1 MLLKENDV
9 AKANNTVRSEEI
21 SSEIWFIALSYPSLS
36 SLLGRADRRGGPKG
50 RVVVRSK
57 WLSLNLPPRRCATPL
72 LFQEGSCFYFS
83 FSFSSIHSQLR

>member
-36 SLLGRADRRGGPKG
+36 SLLGRAVRRG
-50 RVVVRSK
+50 
-57 WLSLNLPPRRCATPL
+57 
-72 LFQEGSCFYFS
+72 
-83 FSFSSIHSQLR
+83 IHSLGSSNCAFARKLPS

>member
-36 SLLGRADRRGGPKG
+36 SLLGRAARRG
-50 RVVVRSK
+50 VV
-57 WLSLNLPPRRCATPL
+57 L
-72 LFQEGSCFYFS
+72 
-83 FSFSSIHSQLR
+83 HSP

>member
-36 SLLGRADRRGGPKG
+36 SLLGRADRRGRGH
-50 RVVVRSK
+50 RSSPEK
-57 WLSLNLPPRRCATPL
+57 IIQYEPDLPPRLAVARRPL
-72 LFQEGSCFYFS
+72 LF
-83 FSFSSIHSQLR
+83 

>member
-36 SLLGRADRRGGPKG
+36 SLLGRAARRGK
-50 RVVVRSK
+50 V
-57 WLSLNLPPRRCATPL
+57 LIIIIAEFIHTLNIRPCRFDFDVERT
-72 LFQEGSCFYFS
+72 
-83 FSFSSIHSQLR
+83 

>member
-36 SLLGRADRRGGPKG
+36 SLLGRAVRRG
-50 RVVVRSK
+50 VLANLSVREASAC
-57 WLSLNLPPRRCATPL
+57 R
-72 LFQEGSCFYFS
+72 S
-83 FSFSSIHSQLR
+83 FPDRFWAGHRETRFALELCSRQAAACNTQ

>member
-36 SLLGRADRRGGPKG
+36 SLLGRAARRG
-50 RVVVRSK
+50 V
-57 WLSLNLPPRRCATPL
+57 L
-72 LFQEGSCFYFS
+72 LHSP
-83 FSFSSIHSQLR
+83 SSV

>member
-36 SLLGRADRRGGPKG
+36 SLLGRAVRRG
-50 RVVVRSK
+50 VV
-57 WLSLNLPPRRCATPL
+57 LSSNI
-72 LFQEGSCFYFS
+72 FV
-83 FSFSSIHSQLR
+83 IVK

>member
-36 SLLGRADRRGGPKG
+36 SLLGRAARRGVASP
-50 RVVVRSK
+50 S
-57 WLSLNLPPRRCATPL
+57 PP
-72 LFQEGSCFYFS
+72 
-83 FSFSSIHSQLR
+83 IHSQLHRQRLSQSTMVFAV

>member
-36 SLLGRADRRGGPKG
+36 SLLGRAAETGG
-50 RVVVRSK
+50 
-57 WLSLNLPPRRCATPL
+57 
-72 LFQEGSCFYFS
+72 E
-83 FSFSSIHSQLR
+83 

>member
-36 SLLGRADRRGGPKG
+36 SLLGRAARRGVASTTPF
-50 RVVVRSK
+50 
-57 WLSLNLPPRRCATPL
+57 PP
-72 LFQEGSCFYFS
+72 
-83 FSFSSIHSQLR
+83 IHSQLHKPRVQHLSLQVADRVFKDGKVRIGKRIDAVL

>member
-36 SLLGRADRRGGPKG
+36 SLLGRAARRGVASP
-50 RVVVRSK
+50 S
-57 WLSLNLPPRRCATPL
+57 PPFIHTFIDIAFRNQPFVL
-72 LFQEGSCFYFS
+72 LC
-83 FSFSSIHSQLR
+83 L

>member
-36 SLLGRADRRGGPKG
+36 SLLGRAVRRGLALLTPEFIHTLYDRAY
-50 RVVVRSK
+50 RVAALGTIFNR
-57 WLSLNLPPRRCATPL
+57 L
-72 LFQEGSCFYFS
+72 
-83 FSFSSIHSQLR
+83 

>member
-36 SLLGRADRRGGPKG
+36 SLLGRAVRRGFSSSPGYSKIPSSPAAAAIQTAESRRGGNTES
-50 RVVVRSK
+50 RTVCRFA
-57 WLSLNLPPRRCATPL
+57 R
-72 LFQEGSCFYFS
+72 
-83 FSFSSIHSQLR
+83 

>member
-36 SLLGRADRRGGPKG
+36 SLLGRAVRRGVASP
-50 RVVVRSK
+50 S
-57 WLSLNLPPRRCATPL
+57 P
-72 LFQEGSCFYFS
+72 
-83 FSFSSIHSQLR
+83 SIHSQLHRPFL